1 MIKNTVVANVKAGGS
16 DQELRAL
23 LTEYE
28 RRLRDMESDRND
40 SSEKLRQIIENLMR
54 EKDEL
59 AERLLKANHLKLTTN
74 AAASAASA
82 AVVGLEVDAVD
93 VPDEVG
99 KEGEPMTAVYIW
111 GVGMLHSSQPIDK
124 AIPPRTS

>member
-74 AAASAASA
+74 AAASAA
-82 AVVGLEVDAVD
+82 VVGLEVDAVD

-99 KEGEPMTAVYIW
+99 GEGEPMTAVYIW
-111 GVGMLHSSQPIDK
+111 GVGMVHSSQPIDK

>member
-74 AAASAASA
+74 AAASAA
-82 AVVGLEVDAVD
+82 VVGLEVDVVD

-111 GVGMLHSSQPIDK
+111 RVGMVHSSQPIDK
-124 AIPPRTS
+124 SFPPRTS

>member
-1 MIKNTVVANVKAGGS
+1 MIKNTVVANVKAGDS

-59 AERLLKANHLKLTTN
+59 AERLVRANHLKLTSN
-74 AAASAASA
+74 AAASA
-82 AVVGLEVDAVD
+82 AVVGLEVDAVVD
-93 VPDEVG
+93 VSDEVG
-99 KEGEPMTAVYIW
+99 KEAEPMTSVYIW
-111 GVGMLHSSQPIDK
+111 GVGMVHSSQPIDK
-124 AIPPRTS
+124 SFPPRTS

>member
-74 AAASAASA
+74 AAASAA
-82 AVVGLEVDAVD
+82 VVGLEVPEAVD

-111 GVGMLHSSQPIDK
+111 GVGMVHSSQPIDK

>member
-59 AERLLKANHLKLTTN
+59 AERLLKANHLKLTSN
-74 AAASAASA
+74 AAASA

-99 KEGEPMTAVYIW
+99 KEGEPMKAVYIW
-111 GVGMLHSSQPIDK
+111 GVGMVHSSQPIDK
-124 AIPPRTS
+124 SFPPRTS